1 MSECR
6 GDPRQWIREYQ
17 DRLEIL
23 GQRARYV
30 QQTVG
35 LVRGHAKDD
44 VGVAVTVGS
53 GGRIETLDLD
63 ESTLSMDARDLS
75 AIITRTI
82 AAAQV
87 NAASQIHSTLHDLT
101 GDGPAMDYVKGYLDG
116 GHLGEGEH
124 LGPAS

>member
-6 GDPRQWIREYQ
+6 GAPRQWIREYQ
-17 DRLEIL
+17 DRLEVL
-23 GQRARYV
+23 GQRAQYV

-53 GGRIETLDLD
+53 GGRIEALDLD

-124 LGPAS
+124 LGPSS

>member
-17 DRLEIL
+17 DRLELL
-23 GQRARYV
+23 GQRAQYV

-44 VGVAVTVGS
+44 VGVAATVGS
-53 GGRIETLDLD
+53 GGRIEALDLD

-75 AIITRTI
+75 AVITRTI

-87 NAASQIHSTLHDLT
+87 DAASQIHSTLHDLT

-116 GHLGEGEH
+116 GPLGEGEH
-124 LGPAS
+124 LGSSS

>member
-6 GDPRQWIREYQ
+6 GDPRQWIRDYQ
-17 DRLEIL
+17 GRLEIL

-35 LVRGHAKDD
+35 LVRGQATDER
-44 VGVAVTVGS
+44 GVAVTVGS
-53 GGRIETLDLD
+53 GGRIEALNLDD
-63 ESTLSMDARDLS
+63 SVLSLNAGELS
-75 AIITRTI
+75 AIITKTI

-87 NAASQIHSTLHDLT
+87 NAASQIHNTLHDLT

-116 GHLGEGEH
+116 GHSAGDDRRDPE
-124 LGPAS
+124 S